1 MLIPLHEPSFL
12 LPLILTGMLGMVTGF
27 LLGSLG
33 AGGSLLALPAF
44 LYAARLPVPVA
55 VSTSLVVV
63 GLTSAIGG
71 VFAHIRC
78 RRQGCPGAEVSGWVA
93 LVMALCGLLGTLV
106 GVRVAAHLMPVTQQ
120 GLLVVVLLGAA
131 TALLHNAAASRN
143 DGEILSDLPAPVE
156 EQALRQA
163 AGAALP
169 GFGVGVLTG
178 ILGVGGG
185 FLLVPALRFATGLT
199 VRRATATSLWIIAAN
214 AGFALLGYLQVN
226 TPVDWGAASVFLA
239 LSVPGML
246 LGQRAARGVPSS
258 GLQRG
263 FAALLLGIAGWTV
276 WTLLRLFLR

>member
-1 MLIPLHEPSFL
+1 VFISLHEPSSL

-55 VSTSLVVV
+55 VATSLVVV
-63 GLTSAIGG
+63 GLTSALGR
-71 VFAHIRC
+71 VFAHTRC
-78 RRQGCPGAEVSGWVA
+78 RRRGCPGAEVSGWVA
-93 LVMALCGLLGTLV
+93 LVMAMCGLLGTLV
-106 GVRVAAHLMPVTQQ
+106 GVRVAALLMPVTQQ

-131 TALLHNAAASRN
+131 TALLRNAANSRN
-143 DGEILSDLPAPVE
+143 DGKSIPDLPPIAKG
-156 EQALRQA
+156 QAQRQA
-163 AGAALP
+163 VGAALP
-169 GFGVGVLTG
+169 GFGVGILTG

-199 VRRATATSLWIIAAN
+199 VRRAAATSLWIIAAN
-214 AGFALLGYLQVN
+214 AGFALLGYLRVN
-226 TPVDWGAASVFLA
+226 TPVAWGAASVFLA

-246 LGQRAARGVPSS
+246 LGQRGARGMPPA

-263 FAALLLGIAGWTV
+263 FAALLLGIAGWTT
-276 WTLLRLFLR
+276 WMLLRLSLR